1 MESLRAQFRRGPR
14 SIAVLRVVVAG
25 AAIAFGCGHETTNS
39 PRDRATVTCPP
50 IVPAWA
56 PNTSYAAGAIVGYDG
71 AIYQC
76 LQGHM
81 SLPDWI
87 PPAVPA
93 LWTAVQ
99 CAGRPSADL
108 SIPVADLGNP
118 GSGRPD
124 LGNPPV
130 QPDAGARASCAEWFS
145 GVGPASQ
152 WVHTDPNGKLVYK
165 TLPTGDR
172 IMDFSFAGYMAGGV
186 SIPSVSVQQ
195 TIAPSG
201 TDDTAAIQSAIDAVS
216 ALPLSNG
223 FRGAVVLQAGSYSV
237 STPLSISASG
247 VVVRGAGSGANGT
260 TIKMTGQPHSAFNI
274 VGTGSYQTIGSAASM
289 IDAYVPSG
297 AVSFHVND
305 ATGFAVGNAVL
316 VRRPVTAAWVQLMG
330 MDTLVRNGVHQ
341 TWLGVGGT
349 ITTDRTIA
357 AISGNLIT
365 LDVPLSDNFDAQYL
379 SPPGGSIVKYTFPG
393 RISQIGLEDL
403 LVVGPALNVP
413 ISQPQYTVLQMN
425 DVIDAWVRNIVV
437 QDTQNS
443 FSIGERAKRVT
454 LENVNITHTIAHTG
468 DGMADFSISGTQ
480 TLVDRCSSNGSG
492 SWPILTQGQQTGPS
506 AVVHFTSDQP
516 SGIAPHQRWATGL
529 LADDCQF
536 PNSPNGSPGVAFWDR
551 GTHGSGQGWTL
562 GWGVAWNV
570 TTTFVLVQRPP
581 GAENWCI
588 GCGGAIVER
597 APLGSSAVPPDGI
610 FESSGIPV
618 SPSSLYLAQLC
629 DRLGPQAVTNIGY

>member
-1 MESLRAQFRRGPR
+1 MG
-14 SIAVLRVVVAG
+14 
-25 AAIAFGCGHETTNS
+25 
-39 PRDRATVTCPP
+39 
-50 IVPAWA
+50 
-56 PNTSYAAGAIVGYDG
+56 
-71 AIYQC
+71 
-76 LQGHM
+76 
-81 SLPDWI
+81 
-87 PPAVPA
+87 
-93 LWTAVQ
+93 
-99 CAGRPSADL
+99 
-108 SIPVADLGNP
+108 
-118 GSGRPD
+118 
-124 LGNPPV
+124 
-130 QPDAGARASCAEWFS
+130 
-145 GVGPASQ
+145 
-152 WVHTDPNGKLVYK
+152 
-165 TLPTGDR
+165 
-172 IMDFSFAGYMAGGV
+172 GGV

-195 TIAPSG
+195 TVAPSG

-237 STPLSISASG
+237 SAPLTISASG
-247 VVVRGAGSGANGT
+247 VVVRGSGSGANGT
-260 TIKMTGQPHSAFNI
+260 TINMTGQPHSAFNI
-274 VGTGSYQTIGSAASM
+274 GGTGSYKTTGNAASM
-289 IDAYVPSG
+289 VDAYVPSG
-297 AVSFHVND
+297 AVSCQVDD
-305 ATGFAVGNAVL
+305 ASGFAVGDAVL
-316 VRRPVTAAWVQLMG
+316 VRRPVTAAWVHLMG
-330 MDTLVRNGVHQ
+330 MDTLVRNGVQQ

-357 AISGNLIT
+357 AISGNQIT

-379 SPPGGSIVKYTFPG
+379 SGSIVKYTFAG
-393 RISQIGLEDL
+393 RISQVGLEDL
-403 LVVGPALNVP
+403 VVVGPAVNVP

-425 DVIDAWVRNIVV
+425 DVIDAWLRNIVV

-443 FSIGERAKRVT
+443 FSIGGRAKRVT
-454 LENVNITHTIAHTG
+454 IQNVNISHTIAHTG

-492 SWPILTQGQQTGPS
+492 SWPILTQGQQTGPI

-529 LADDCQF
+529 LADECQF

-570 TTTFVLVQRPP
+570 TTPFVLVQQPP
-581 GAENWCI
+581 GSENWCI

-597 APLGSSAVPPDGI
+597 APLGSSTIPPDGI
-610 FESSGIPV
+610 FESSGTPV